1 MSGLQQLCLSDPI
14 LLISVWCSSL
24 PPFVIAGSVYS
35 HEPAQKIHRILCS
48 QFFDDFVVFPLPVTY
63 SLLAPTPSTQ
73 YPFFNRAIS
82 ISCLA
87 MMSRSRSNSSND
99 LLCSAAYGL
108 PFFGSS
114 PSPTSSRYRFTQ
126 ADTRLCP
133 TPHFLSISWMERCSS
148 KCKRMICSFSS
159 LLHFRCGVPFFSLD
173 FTMKSRLHHY
183 L

>member
-108 PFFGSS
+108 PFQIPLHPGGHQAVPHAALPLDLLDGEVLIQVQANDLQFFLF
-114 PSPTSSRYRFTQ
+114 TS
-126 ADTRLCP
+126 LP
-133 TPHFLSISWMERCSS
+133 VWCS
-148 KCKRMICSFSS
+148 
-159 LLHFRCGVPFFSLD
+159 LFFS
-173 FTMKSRLHHY
+173 
-183 L
+183 